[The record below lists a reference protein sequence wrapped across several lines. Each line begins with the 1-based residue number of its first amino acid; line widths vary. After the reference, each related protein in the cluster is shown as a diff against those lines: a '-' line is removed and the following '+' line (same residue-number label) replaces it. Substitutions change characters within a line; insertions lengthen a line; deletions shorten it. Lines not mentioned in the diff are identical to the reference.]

1 MRLSTI
7 GKLAMTMTM
16 CLFMAACM
24 PPARQAQNLPAA
36 PNSGAASAPSTTGV
50 TTTQQ
55 TSSVTLTPVD
65 FDPEQTAVQL
75 QPLIEDLD
83 RPLFVTHAGDESGRL
98 FIVEKGGTLRI
109 YNAGE
114 LAATPFLD
122 ITDRVNSSG
131 NEQGLLGLA
140 FAPDYATSGN
150 FFVNY
155 TDDSGDTVIAR
166 FQVTADDANL
176 ADPATE
182 FIVLQIDQP
191 AGNHNGGMLAFG
203 PDGYLYI
210 GMGDGGGG
218 GDRYGNGQ
226 NPDTLLGKMLRID
239 VTSDL
244 SQPYTIPA
252 DNPWVENDWNGADV
266 RDEIWAVGLR
276 NPWRFSFDRSSGDL
290 WIGDV
295 GQNQVEEI
303 NFTPAADSGLNYG
316 WPILEGTRCYNASTC
331 DSAGL
336 VLPVAEYEHSE
347 GCSVTGGYV
356 YRGTQFAA
364 LNGVYFYADYCRGSL
379 WATWPSAGDAWS
391 TAKLL
396 DTGQTVSSFGED
408 EAGELYVTDLSA
420 GTVARVEVVS
430 SN

>member
-1 MRLSTI
+1 MGLSTI
-7 GKLAMTMTM
+7 GKLTTVLTIW
-16 CLFMAACM
+16 LFMAACM
-24 PPARQAQNLPAA
+24 PPAKPAQNLSTVPNNGTVPAS
-36 PNSGAASAPSTTGV
+36 NGV
-50 TTTQQ
+50 TTPQQ
-55 TSSVTLTPVD
+55 ASTGARVPVG
-65 FDPEQTAVQL
+65 FDPEQTVVQL

-83 RPLFVTHAGDESGRL
+83 RPLFVTHAGDNSGRL

-114 LAATPFLD
+114 LLATPFLD
-122 ITDRVNSSG
+122 ITDRVNSNG

-150 FFVNY
+150 LFVNY
-155 TDDSGDTVIAR
+155 TDENGDTVIAR
-166 FQVTADDANL
+166 FQVTSEDPNL

-182 FIVLQIDQP
+182 FVVLQIDQP
-191 AGNHNGGMLAFG
+191 AANHNGGMLAFG

-226 NPDTLLGKMLRID
+226 NPGTLLGKMLRID

-244 SQPYTIPA
+244 AQPYTIPA

-266 RDEIWAVGLR
+266 RDEIWALGMR
-276 NPWRFSFDRSSGDL
+276 NPWRFSFDRSSGGL

-303 NFTPAADSGLNYG
+303 NFTPAGDSGLNYG
-316 WPILEGTRCYNASTC
+316 WPILEGTHCYNASTC
-331 DSAGL
+331 DAAGL
-336 VLPVAEYEHSE
+336 TLPVAEYEHTE

-356 YRGTQFAA
+356 YRGAQIAA
-364 LNGVYFYADYCRGSL
+364 LDGLYFYADYCTGSL
-379 WATWPSAGDAWS
+379 WATWPSASDAWS

-408 EAGELYVTDLSA
+408 QAGELYVTDLSA
-420 GTVARVEVVS
+420 GTVAQVEVVS
-430 SN
+430 GE

>member
-1 MRLSTI
+1 
-7 GKLAMTMTM
+7 
-16 CLFMAACM
+16 MAACM
-24 PPARQAQNLPAA
+24 PPARQARNL
-36 PNSGAASAPSTTGV
+36 STTSNQGTV
-50 TTTQQ
+50 PEPPSGGTIITRQASTG
-55 TSSVTLTPVD
+55 TREPLV
-65 FDPEQTAVQL
+65 FDPEQTALEL

-83 RPLFVTHAGDESGRL
+83 RPLFVTHAGDGSGRL
-98 FIVEKGGTLRI
+98 FIIEKGGTLRI
-109 YNAGE
+109 YSGGE
-114 LAATPFLD
+114 LLGTPFLD

-140 FAPDYATSGN
+140 FAPDYASSGH

-155 TDDSGDTVIAR
+155 TDESGDTVIAR
-166 FQVTADDANL
+166 FRATADAPNL

-182 FIVLQIDQP
+182 FVVLQIDQP

-218 GDRYGNGQ
+218 GDRYDNGQ

-244 SQPYTIPA
+244 AQPYTIPT

-266 RDEIWAVGLR
+266 RDEIWAIGLR
-276 NPWRFSFDRSSGDL
+276 NPWRFSFDHSNGDL

-303 NFTPAADSGLNYG
+303 NFTPANSSGLNYG
-316 WPILEGTRCYNASTC
+316 WPILEGTRCYNETTC
-331 DSAGL
+331 DTADL
-336 VLPVAEYEHSE
+336 VLPVAEYEHAA

-356 YRGTQFAA
+356 YRGTQFPA
-364 LNGVYFYADYCRGSL
+364 LDGLYLYADYCRGSL
-379 WATWPSAGDAWS
+379 WATWPSEGNTWS
-391 TAKLL
+391 TALLL

-408 EAGELYVTDLSA
+408 ESGELYITDLSA
-420 GTVARVEVVS
+420 GTVVQIVNS
-430 SN
+430 Q